1 MRSGNPALSEQAFE
15 KFDVFEVERSGAM
28 TIQGTALK
36 AGVLLMLVVSAAAFT
51 WWKFATVGQQA
62 AMPWMIGGLI
72 GGLVLA
78 IATIFKPQ
86 WAPATAPL
94 YAVAEG
100 LFLGVISAMYNTMFY
115 DGIVVQAVCLTFGT
129 LFAMLIAYQSG
140 IIKASE
146 KLKAGVIAATG
157 GIMLVYL
164 GSFLLSVFFGMQNP
178 MIYGNGLIGIGFSL
192 FVVVIAALFLV
203 LDFDAIEQ
211 GAAHGAPKYMEW
223 YGAFSLM
230 VTLIWL
236 YLEILRLLSKLSS
249 RD

>member
-51 WWKFATVGQQA
+51 WWQFSTNQGA

-78 IATIFKPQ
+78 IATIFKPH
-86 WAPATAPL
+86 WAPVTAPL

-140 IIKASE
+140 IIKATE
-146 KLKAGVIAATG
+146 KFKAGVIAAGG

-164 GSFLLSVFFGMQNP
+164 GSILLSFFGIQNP
-178 MIYGNGLIGIGFSL
+178 MIWGNGLIGIGFSL

-203 LDFDAIEQ
+203 LDFDMIER